1 MDKTIVFCADI
12 DHANRMK
19 LALENLNAYRVAEDE
34 RYIMQITGDNAEGK
48 AQLSYFIDSTSPYPV
63 IVTTSELMTT
73 GVDAKTCKL
82 IVLDQRIESM
92 TKFKQV
98 IGRGTRIDEEYGK
111 RWFTIIDFKGATQN
125 FADKDFDGAPVKI
138 YVPKDE
144 GDGTV
149 DPDETDGTDPIPDD
163 SIIVDP
169 PPPQPRQK
177 YYIEGSRVEPV
188 LERTQYYGKDGLVTE
203 SIRDYTRKT
212 VERHYHNLDEFL
224 KQWNTAE
231 HKQEVIQQLQAHGVV
246 WDELEGAGR
255 CWQRCWTNTSSKAWK
270 ALKPSTPSR
279 LTPSASSVPRARSC
293 KPSAD
298 VPTTTKHCK
307 RWSRNYIWPES
318 AIIPASSDRTQGT
331 VTCPA

>member
-125 FADKDFDGAPVKI
+125 FADKDFDGDPVKI

-144 GDGTV
+144 CDGTL

-163 SIIVDP
+163 GIIVDP
-169 PPPQPRQK
+169 PQPQPRQK

-212 VERHYHNLDEFL
+212 VERHYHTLDEFL
-224 KQWNTAE
+224 KQWNNAE
-231 HKQEVIQQLQAHGVV
+231 RKQEVIRELQAQGVI
-246 WDELEGAGR
+246 WDELEGAG
-255 CWQRCWTNTSSKAWK
+255 
-270 ALKPSTPSR
+270 
-279 LTPSASSVPRARSC
+279 SVAGQIHRARRG
-293 KPSAD
+293 
-298 VPTTTKHCK
+298 KH
-307 RWSRNYIWPES
+307 
-318 AIIPASSDRTQGT
+318 
-331 VTCPA
+331 